1 MDDNTI
7 FNIGLLLAFGLI
19 WSLHLLYFWVSLFV
33 PSFRSQIKLKD
44 DNLQVIS
51 KFTLDLAISFI
62 LGLGL
67 FSVVYSKWLDIAGYL
82 YALVSIVAFFVIW
95 EYILKNKSKA
105 D

>member
-1 MDDNTI
+1 MDDNII
-7 FNIGLLLAFGLI
+7 FNIGLLLAFGII
-19 WSLHLLYFWVSLFV
+19 WSLHLLYFWVSLFI
-33 PSFRSQIKLKD
+33 PRFRSQIKLKD
-44 DNLQVIS
+44 GDLQVIS
-51 KFTLDLAISFI
+51 RFTLDLAISFI

-67 FSVVYSKWLDIAGYL
+67 FSVVYSEWLDIAGYL